1 MRAKWFTA
9 MLVLLVLV
17 GFGRLMI
24 YSAHSSSIERRPQ
37 RPCFSLQS
45 ARLKKGSGCGRL
57 ARR

>member
-24 YSAHSSSIERRPQ
+24 YSAPQ
-37 RPCFSLQS
+37 LFD
-45 ARLKKGSGCGRL
+45 
-57 ARR
+57 